1 MAFREILNF
10 TIENINYDPVPTVWP
25 ELFKNRSEETR
36 CPCMFSIIYF
46 FNQKNKLRHNIE
58 TMLKSGY
65 SEHNSLWS
73 SRLLKPNTN
82 VTAQSPNDLLKL

>member
-10 TIENINYDPVPTVWP
+10 TIENINYDPVPKVWP

-36 CPCMFSIIYF
+36 CPC
-46 FNQKNKLRHNIE
+46 IE